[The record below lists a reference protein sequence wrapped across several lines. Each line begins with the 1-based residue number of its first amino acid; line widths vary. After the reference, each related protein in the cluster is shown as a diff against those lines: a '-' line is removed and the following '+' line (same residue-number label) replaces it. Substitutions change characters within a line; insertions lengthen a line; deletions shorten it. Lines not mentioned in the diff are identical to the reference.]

1 VKLPLFEPLAPL
13 NVTQEQDSLAVQL
26 TLELTLTS
34 YAPVAEE
41 TVLLGGVRLMNGETV
56 TVMASV
62 RGELLPQELLATTLR
77 VPLLVGV
84 RVQEIPVP
92 EGVPLPEYVQV

>member
-1 VKLPLFEPLAPL
+1 
-13 NVTQEQDSLAVQL
+13 
-26 TLELTLTS
+26 
-34 YAPVAEE
+34 
-41 TVLLGGVRLMNGETV
+41 MNGGLV
-56 TVMASV
+56 TVMANV
-62 RGELLPQELLATTLR
+62 LGELLPQLLLATTLR